1 MILLH
6 FCVCFCIA
14 TAHPIRNTLP
24 LFSNRKCKS
33 KTDKNTL
40 VAANAWGNCRSDLS
54 WDKEAL
60 PDRRVSIGQ
69 KPSFQFGRCDRQ
81 GSNTRCSR
89 QGVSQLKSLSERVT
103 PGICL
108 CASTTPSTNSIQK
121 STTFNKVVLLRL
133 SRHTTI

>member
-40 VAANAWGNCRSDLS
+40 VAANAWGNSRSDLS

-60 PDRRVSIGQ
+60 PDLRVSIGQ
-69 KPSFQFGRCDRQ
+69 KTKFPVWPMRPAREQHAVLAAGRVPAQIFVGESYPRH
-81 GSNTRCSR
+81 
-89 QGVSQLKSLSERVT
+89 
-103 PGICL
+103 
-108 CASTTPSTNSIQK
+108 
-121 STTFNKVVLLRL
+121 LLVR
-133 SRHTTI
+133 